1 MKINDLLSDKD
12 NVLFH
17 FFFFNHLNTQ
27 NLKLKGS
34 FYGGSSGIL
43 FLKQMSALYIG

>member
-1 MKINDLLSDKD
+1 MKINHLLSDKD

-17 FFFFNHLNTQ
+17 FLNHLNTQ

>member
-17 FFFFNHLNTQ
+17 FFLNHLNPQ

-43 FLKQMSALYIG
+43 FLKQMSVLYIG